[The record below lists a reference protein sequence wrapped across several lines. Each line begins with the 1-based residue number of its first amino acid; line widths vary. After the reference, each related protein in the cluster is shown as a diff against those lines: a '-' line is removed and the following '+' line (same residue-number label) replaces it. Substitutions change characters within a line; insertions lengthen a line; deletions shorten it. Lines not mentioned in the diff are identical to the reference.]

1 MEIEMPVV
9 IVGAG
14 PAGLATSACL
24 NKFSIPNIVLEKDDC
39 HASLWR
45 KRAYDRVKLHLA
57 KEFCNLPHMP
67 LSSDL
72 SKFVPR
78 VDFLRYLDD
87 YVINFKISIR
97 YNRYVN
103 DASFDVNSGK
113 WRVIVKDNILNVDEI
128 YVANYLVVATGE
140 NCDAYIPM
148 INGLENFEGEYLHCS
163 KYLNGRPWYDKN
175 VLVVGSGNSGMEIA
189 YDLSTWGA
197 NTSMVIRSPVHYFT
211 KEMVYVGMSLLKYI
225 SINKVDKLMLAMS
238 KLKYGDMSK
247 YGLVRP
253 KVGPLALKLSGGHTP
268 TIDVGCI
275 KKIKKGKVKVYPAIA
290 NIKKGKIIEFEDGKS
305 GEFDVIVFATGY
317 KTNVQNW
324 LKDYKELFN
333 ENGMQKT
340 CFPNHWKGGNR
351 IYCAGFAK
359 NGLQGIAS
367 DAKKIADDIC
377 SFTIN
382 ARKQPAAAETN
393 AQIKSLDE

>member
-1 MEIEMPVV
+1 MEIEIPVV

-45 KRAYDRVKLHLA
+45 KRAYDRIKLHLA

-67 LSSDL
+67 FSSDL
-72 SKFVPR
+72 PKFVPR
-78 VDFLRYLDD
+78 VDFLRYLDE

-97 YNRYVN
+97 YNQYVN
-103 DASFDVNSGK
+103 DASFDVKSGK
-113 WRVIVKDNILNVDEI
+113 WRVIVKDNTLNVDEI
-128 YVANYLVVATGE
+128 YVADHLVVATGE
-140 NCDAYIPM
+140 NCDPYIPM
-148 INGLENFEGEYLHCS
+148 INGLENFEGDYLHCN
-163 KYLNGRPWYDKN
+163 KYLNGRSWYDKN

-225 SINKVDKLMLAMS
+225 SINKVDKLMVSMS

-253 KVGPLALKLSGGHTP
+253 KEGPFASKVSGGRTP

-290 NIKKGKIIEFEDGKS
+290 SIKKGKIIEFEDGKS
-305 GEFDVIVFATGY
+305 DEFDVIVFATGY
-317 KTNVQNW
+317 KTNVQKW

-333 ENGMQKT
+333 ENGMPKP
-340 CFPNHWKGGNR
+340 CYPNHWKGGNG
-351 IYCAGFAK
+351 IYCAGFSK
-359 NGLQGIAS
+359 NGLKGIAY
-367 DAKKIADDIC
+367 DAQKIADDIC
-377 SFTIN
+377 SLTIN
-382 ARKQPAAAETN
+382 ARKLPAVAETN